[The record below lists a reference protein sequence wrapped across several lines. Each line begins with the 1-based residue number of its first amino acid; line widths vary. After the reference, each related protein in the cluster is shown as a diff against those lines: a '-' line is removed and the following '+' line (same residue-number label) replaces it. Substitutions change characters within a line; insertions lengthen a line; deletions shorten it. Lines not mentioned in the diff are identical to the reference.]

1 MVIVLRKRDPFLA
14 TSKAGLFAKD
24 QSSPFPKFPKKLAG
38 KTLFITGA
46 SRGIG
51 KAIALKAA
59 RDGANIVIAAKTA
72 KPHPKLPGTIYT
84 AAKEVEDAGGKCLP
98 CAVDIQDEEAVYNA
112 VGEAVKKFG
121 GIDIVVNNA
130 SVINLTGTLETTMK
144 KYDLMSRVNVRGTS
158 KACLPYLKDATNPHI
173 LNITVPLNMRHEW
186 FKDNIAI
193 ATVAVEVLYDKDT
206 LKYCRKDSI
215 IADAAY
221 VMLTR
226 DSKTRTGEYLYDEE
240 VLMEE
245 GITDFNQYL
254 VSPESP
260 IAGVAEVFEALKSC
274 CNKEVVQMVNA
285 VFEFQL
291 TGKEPGVWYL
301 DLKDNEGSVGS
312 GKYPGGEVGCT
323 MIMDSEDFVR
333 MFQGHL
339 NPLQLSM
346 LDRLEIK
353 GHKVLALHIP
363 RLMGKLAGRT
373 IFITGASRG
382 IGKAIALKA
391 ARDGAN
397 IVIAAKTTEPHPK
410 LPGTIYTAAKEVEEA
425 GGKCLPCV
433 VDIRDERT
441 VDEAVKEAVKK
452 FGGIDILV

>member
-1 MVIVLRKRDPFLA
+1 ME
-14 TSKAGLFAKD
+14 TSPYRSVKG
-24 QSSPFPKFPKKLAG
+24 QSRLKMIGNTGKLAG

-121 GIDIVVNNA
+121 GIDILVNNA

-144 KYDLMSRVNVRGTS
+144 KYDLMSRVNVRGTYLCS

-186 FKDNIAI
+186 FKDNIAYSISKFGMTLCVLGMSQEFKNDGIAVNALWPKKAI

-254 VSPESP
+254 VSPEDMMMGTETSESP
-260 IAGVAEVFEALKSC
+260 VEGVAEVFEALKSC

-363 RLMGKLAGRT
+363 RLMGKVK
-373 IFITGASRG
+373 S
-382 IGKAIALKA
+382 
-391 ARDGAN
+391 
-397 IVIAAKTTEPHPK
+397 K
-410 LPGTIYTAAKEVEEA
+410 L
-425 GGKCLPCV
+425 
-433 VDIRDERT
+433 
-441 VDEAVKEAVKK
+441 
-452 FGGIDILV
+452 